1 MKKLAILFIA
11 ATMALAAADAQA
23 IDFKAKGIW
32 QVGMGLSQRNFV
44 KSVGGNKTDSNDI
57 MNSRSR
63 IRFQMDAVASES
75 LSGSVHFEIG
85 HIQWGQQAG
94 GGALGADSTSA
105 IKVRMAFMDWQVP
118 DTSLK
123 VRMGLQNL
131 TLPTKAGNSSVA
143 GNLDVAGI
151 VASWQFSETVGLS
164 ALWLRPFNDNYSAEG
179 NTNYLDNMDIW
190 GLTLPV
196 RLEGFEMT
204 PWVLYGIRGKNTFNG
219 TQIWNDGNPMTS
231 MGAYPFGMTAAGA
244 RGFTDLDT
252 DKTYGSLFWAGLTVA
267 ITAFDP
273 WNIEFELNYGYVEG
287 MGRYDA
293 LERGVDPVRGS
304 TQRQGWLAKALVEY
318 KTDWGRPGIFGW
330 YGSGDDGDIK
340 NGSERLPSLRANGM
354 FSSVMGDDVHY
365 GGSLQDQKMT
375 YAGTWGLGLQV
386 ADVSSMEDLKHTFR
400 VLYWGGT
407 NSPSMVKYATTRT
420 DWNYTND
427 YEGIYLTTNDGLLE
441 FNINSVY
448 QVYDN
453 FSIGLWLGY
462 IANLM
467 DSGTWQDGH
476 AYLGD
481 SYSKQDIWNVDLTFA
496 YTF

>member
-204 PWVLYGIRGKNTFNG
+204 PGCC
-219 TQIWNDGNPMTS
+219 
-231 MGAYPFGMTAAGA
+231 TASAA
-244 RGFTDLDT
+244 RTP
-252 DKTYGSLFWAGLTVA
+252 S
-267 ITAFDP
+267 TAP
-273 WNIEFELNYGYVEG
+273 
-287 MGRYDA
+287 R
-293 LERGVDPVRGS
+293 
-304 TQRQGWLAKALVEY
+304 
-318 KTDWGRPGIFGW
+318 
-330 YGSGDDGDIK
+330 
-340 NGSERLPSLRANGM
+340 
-354 FSSVMGDDVHY
+354 
-365 GGSLQDQKMT
+365 
-375 YAGTWGLGLQV
+375 
-386 ADVSSMEDLKHTFR
+386 
-400 VLYWGGT
+400 
-407 NSPSMVKYATTRT
+407 
-420 DWNYTND
+420 
-427 YEGIYLTTNDGLLE
+427 
-441 FNINSVY
+441 
-448 QVYDN
+448 
-453 FSIGLWLGY
+453 
-462 IANLM
+462 
-467 DSGTWQDGH
+467 SGTT
-476 AYLGD
+476 A
-481 SYSKQDIWNVDLTFA
+481 TP
-496 YTF
+496 

>member
-1 MKKLAILFIA
+1 
-11 ATMALAAADAQA
+11 
-23 IDFKAKGIW
+23 
-32 QVGMGLSQRNFV
+32 
-44 KSVGGNKTDSNDI
+44 
-57 MNSRSR
+57 
-63 IRFQMDAVASES
+63 MDAVASES

-196 RLEGFEMT
+196 RLGGFEMT

-252 DKTYGSLFWAGLTVA
+252 DKMYGSLFWAGLPVA
-267 ITAFDP
+267 ITAFDL

-287 MGRYDA
+287 MGRYSGRA
-293 LERGVDPVRGS
+293 
-304 TQRQGWLAKALVEY
+304 GWP
-318 KTDWGRPGIFGW
+318 RPLWNTRRTGAG
-330 YGSGDDGDIK
+330 
-340 NGSERLPSLRANGM
+340 PA
-354 FSSVMGDDVHY
+354 SS
-365 GGSLQDQKMT
+365 
-375 YAGTWGLGLQV
+375 AGTAAV
-386 ADVSSMEDLKHTFR
+386 TTATSRTV
-400 VLYWGGT
+400 
-407 NSPSMVKYATTRT
+407 PSVCPACAPTACSRPSWAMTSITAAACRTRR
-420 DWNYTND
+420 
-427 YEGIYLTTNDGLLE
+427 
-441 FNINSVY
+441 
-448 QVYDN
+448 
-453 FSIGLWLGY
+453 
-462 IANLM
+462 
-467 DSGTWQDGH
+467 
-476 AYLGD
+476 
-481 SYSKQDIWNVDLTFA
+481 
-496 YTF
+496 